1 MSDLNIQ
8 VQDCKEV
15 SQGAVVVLNGS
26 IDAKTVMSFQN
37 QLNAVKNRGVSR
49 FILDMEQV
57 KYVNST
63 GLGYLINLADSV
75 QPQGGGITL
84 VKVQPKVKVVF
95 DMLGLNAFFR
105 IFNTRKEAIDFF
117 PAGGAALEPE
127 PAPAAAA
134 PPPPPPPPVHA
145 APAAV
150 AARPHPAAAHPQ
162 PEPSGPSL
170 SCGHCKST
178 LTVGSAGTYKC
189 PRCAAS
195 FTVHGDGK
203 VSFAPRRAPIPIELQ
218 LNAAVECRD
227 GLAQFVAILG
237 RRAGF
242 SDDMIQCVSEAVVD
256 SVDNI
261 VENAYGGD
269 ATAVFNVLLLSTDS
283 QIEIRI
289 SDYGKP
295 LRLGASN
302 ARGQELFSLA
312 RQVMDSFDLRPHPK
326 GGNLVTMTK
335 KASR

>member
-15 SQGAVVVLNGS
+15 AQGAVVVLNGS

-105 IFNTRKEAIDFF
+105 IFNSRKEAIDFF
-117 PAGGAALEPE
+117 PAGGAAPEPE
-127 PAPAAAA
+127 PAPAPA
-134 PPPPPPPPVHA
+134 PKPAPAPRA
-145 APAAV
+145 QAPAAV
-150 AARPHPAAAHPQ
+150 VSKPHSQAAAAQ
-162 PEPSGPSL
+162 ADAAGGTTL
-170 SCGHCKST
+170 TCGLCKAT
-178 LTVGSAGTYKC
+178 LTVGNAGAYRC
-189 PRCAAS
+189 PRCAS
-195 FTVHGDGK
+195 QFNYHGDGK
-203 VSFAPRRAPIPIELQ
+203 ATFAPRRAPIPVELQ
-218 LNAAVECRD
+218 LNSATECRD
-227 GLAQFVAILG
+227 GLAQFVAILS

-242 SDDMIQCVSEAVVD
+242 TDDMIQCVSEAVVD
-256 SVDNI
+256 SIDHV
-261 VENAYGGD
+261 VESAYGGD
-269 ATAVFNVLLLSTDS
+269 VTAVYHVLLLSSDS
-283 QIEIRI
+283 QLEIRL

-295 LRLGASN
+295 LRLGSSN

-326 GGNLVTMTK
+326 GGNLITMTK